1 MADLDRWSVNES
13 LLQSYRSI
21 FMTSQSFLL
30 AVGAIVSG
38 KDLVVFLSLFV
49 VGVLTIWGVW
59 FPVVRARHR
68 IVDYYKYAAGLD
80 AAQRA
85 ALCTEKQYV
94 HDAAVRRQ
102 TNAMFGIETNW
113 RPTRI
118 KMDLLMPVLFS
129 FVWCVL
135 LGHELVHWAAAP
147 PTAPAAPQQQGPP
160 RE

>member
-1 MADLDRWSVNES
+1 MADLDRWSVNEA

-38 KDLVVFLSLFV
+38 KDLVVFLALFV
-49 VGVLTIWGVW
+49 VGLVTIWGVW

-68 IVDYYKYAAGLD
+68 IVDYYKYGATLD
-80 AAQRA
+80 ASQRA
-85 ALCTEKQYV
+85 ALCSERQYV
-94 HDAAVRRQ
+94 HDASLRKQA
-102 TNAMFGIETNW
+102 NALFGIDTNW

-129 FVWCVL
+129 FVWSVL
-135 LGHELVHWAAAP
+135 LVHELVHAATAP
-147 PTAPAAPQQQGPP
+147 PPAKPVQQGQPMQ
-160 RE
+160 